1 MSNEDPTKDLD
12 TRALL
17 LQLRDQFERFDARQ
31 REFDARQ
38 REFDARQ
45 REFDT
50 RLSDL
55 QSEVSALSKK
65 VDERLY
71 DTRPMWEAVQS
82 QVSELRE
89 EMEKGFR
96 KLDSK
101 GELLAREFRD
111 LFAEYRELER
121 RVGNIESKVS

>member
-17 LQLRDQFERFDARQ
+17 LQLRDQFER
-31 REFDARQ
+31 FDARQ

>member
-31 REFDARQ
+31 REFDA
-38 REFDARQ
+38 
-45 REFDT
+45 